1 MKKITLIIAS
11 ILALALFVTGCTAK
25 PAEEANSGEAAQANA
40 AAAVEE
46 EKTYQYY
53 TADQTKAAVE
63 NNEDI
68 ILLDIQVEDEWAAHH
83 IKGAIPTHAYPVKTD
98 EDTAKLDTV
107 VSKLEGDQPII
118 VICPGGKGGATR
130 TVDYLSGSKGIA
142 AERLFILENGQ
153 GGWPYDELLE
163 K

>member
-11 ILALALFVTGCTAK
+11 ILALALFVTGCSAK
-25 PAEEANSGEAAQANA
+25 PAEEASSGEAAKATA
-40 AAAVEE
+40 AAPAE

-53 TADQTKAAVE
+53 TADQTKSAIE
-63 NNEDI
+63 NNEDV

-98 EDTAKLDTV
+98 EEKAKLDAV
-107 VSKLEGDQPII
+107 VSKLEGTQPII

-130 TVDYLSGSKGIA
+130 TIDYLTESKGIA